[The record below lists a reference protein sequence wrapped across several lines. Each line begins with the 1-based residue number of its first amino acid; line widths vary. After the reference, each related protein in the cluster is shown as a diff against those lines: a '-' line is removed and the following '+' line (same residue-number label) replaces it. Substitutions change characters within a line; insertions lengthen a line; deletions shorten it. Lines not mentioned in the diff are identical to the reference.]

1 MCGTIKGDIIEYDDN
16 LPRISACNIYDNNPK
31 HILITVIKNITCT
44 TITKNRDETRQAF
57 VK

>member
-44 TITKNRDETRQAF
+44 TKKGKQE
-57 VK
+57 